1 MVFLAELYQNL
12 IEGKSISPINK
23 SDFQLLESFFYEDK
37 YLALFYL
44 GIGYSSFLKAEYNL
58 FQVMYRN
65 I

>member
-37 YLALFYL
+37 LMCTHNP
-44 GIGYSSFLKAEYNL
+44 GHVKI
-58 FQVMYRN
+58 
-65 I
+65 